1 MKIIVQG
8 DIVDTENIC
17 YITDIEYD
25 RDIYYWVFRIIFFN
39 NIKLIVSNGAPPETW
54 KIIMSKEQKEKAKE
68 IAKNKLIDLRNRI
81 IKVWSE
87 NKTKLET
94 FNIIE

>member
-8 DIVDTENIC
+8 NAIDTENI
-17 YITDIEYD
+17 YIITDIEYD

-54 KIIMSKEQKEKAKE
+54 KIIMSKEEKEKAKE
-68 IAKNKLIDLRNRI
+68 IAKNQLIDLRNRI

-94 FNIIE
+94 FDIIE